1 MKIAI
6 GGDHAG
12 FTLKNPII
20 ELLRSW
26 GHDVTDH
33 GSYTPDPVDFPD
45 IAQVVCKQVLD
56 RQVDRGIMVCGTGV
70 GAAIA
75 SNKIPGIRAAVC
87 HDIYS
92 AHQCVE
98 HDDVNV
104 LCLGAQIIG
113 DKLAADILRAYLDA
127 EFSTEP
133 QFRRR
138 VQKLADLERKSAA
151 MVLNETTDAE
161 SE

>member
-12 FTLKNPII
+12 FPLKSPII
-20 ELLRSW
+20 ELLRQW
-26 GHDVTDH
+26 DHDITDH
-33 GSYTPDPVDFPD
+33 GSYTPEPVDFPD
-45 IAQVVCKQVLD
+45 IARKVCAQVLAGEAE
-56 RQVDRGIMVCGTGV
+56 RGIMVCGTGV

-75 SNKIPGIRAAVC
+75 SNKIPGIRAAVG
-87 HDIYS
+87 HDVYS

-98 HDDVNV
+98 HDDVNI

-113 DKLAADILRAYLDA
+113 DKLAAEVLRAFLSA

-138 VQKLADLERKSAA
+138 VAKLAELERQAA
-151 MVLNETTDAE
+151 AKLSE
-161 SE
+161 SST